1 MCEHVCFLF
10 MLSFVCVHVRVLFS
24 VVVAFVC
31 ACVWGG
37 LMSTPPRGGHGN
49 VFDGKTLTVRT
60 GRFDQLTDSP

>member
-1 MCEHVCFLF
+1 MCEHVCFHLFLF

-37 LMSTPPRGGHGN
+37 G
-49 VFDGKTLTVRT
+49 
-60 GRFDQLTDSP
+60 